1 MSPASDNES
10 DSDNVTD
17 VADFTKIYDNQSIA
31 YTLDAS
37 SSDGIKTIQVTFQDG
52 VGGTASATDNITLD
66 RQRPIGSV
74 RVAQDSGAVKATDN
88 VTLVISGTD
97 ELSGVVGWSVQA
109 LVGDAVP
116 VQPTSADNFTA
127 FLSPGNSVSENHSL
141 SLSQLIGDNQTDNL
155 TIYGWFLDRAGNISS
170 SLEAVAS
177 AKNHDNST
185 GGMND
190 NVSVSP
196 AFDRLFVDNIPPSG
210 SIQFDNLT
218 GLDNTTVLLSLNLQ
232 DDHAL
237 YAYWKSNSSTIPN
250 ENASSCD
257 DLNLTD
263 DDSDCWQM
271 LTDNDSILNPVWTD
285 NSSQHT
291 GLKTFTISG
300 IQHTLPTDNFTNS
313 VSIYARDHAGNIALI
328 GGKSFA
334 VDFSPIAITT
344 SDNFSGSKKSISILD
359 NNTSEDGDNVTLLI
373 RIAHIQPPEENVQ
386 VDFTLSDKT
395 EASFSQSNE
404 KLDKRLYFD
413 NESWKIPQKLII
425 YGFDDDIDDG
435 DKPFNLTWKNQKR

>member
-1 MSPASDNES
+1 MGIIDTQPPSGSLEISSTKNEPFAGYFSTVDLNFRFKAHDDSGVKRVKFSDQADNLSMVFELDNATLMDNVTRQTLSDNSTEGTRTIFAQLEDINGLKSSVISDNITLDLYPPFNASIIINNDDSSQRFITDNNSGTNPLYTNNIHLKLHLSAQDNISIKGWNLSPASDNES

-17 VADFTKIYDNQSIA
+17 IADFTKIYDNQSIA

-97 ELSGVVGWSVQA
+97 ELSGVARYLVQA

-116 VQPTSADNFTA
+116 VQPTPADNFTA

-155 TIYGWFLDRAGNISS
+155 TFYGWFLDRAGNISS

-237 YAYWKSNSSTIPN
+237 YAYWKSNSSTIPCLLYT
-250 ENASSCD
+250 SPSPR
-257 DLNLTD
+257 
-263 DDSDCWQM
+263 DS
-271 LTDNDSILNPVWTD
+271 
-285 NSSQHT
+285 
-291 GLKTFTISG
+291 
-300 IQHTLPTDNFTNS
+300 
-313 VSIYARDHAGNIALI
+313 
-328 GGKSFA
+328 
-334 VDFSPIAITT
+334 
-344 SDNFSGSKKSISILD
+344 
-359 NNTSEDGDNVTLLI
+359 
-373 RIAHIQPPEENVQ
+373 
-386 VDFTLSDKT
+386 
-395 EASFSQSNE
+395 
-404 KLDKRLYFD
+404 
-413 NESWKIPQKLII
+413 
-425 YGFDDDIDDG
+425 
-435 DKPFNLTWKNQKR
+435 